1 MFISQPRWIQAKRPM
16 GRLTSL
22 PFDLQGYFLYMC
34 SWLGLLTSRM
44 RNTWSP
50 LSGQGPSSCLEC
62 SAVLI
67 LEYQSTRNESPAA
80 FPWGEGGRAVMSR
93 RLPAPFLQ
101 LVLSGTISMLGPWC
115 TLDPCYLTAALWD
128 NTISI
133 PIFHVRFWGISVK
146 NHARM
151 PTTVSQLRASNH

>member
-34 SWLGLLTSRM
+34 IWLGLLTLRM
-44 RNTWSP
+44 RNTWSR
-50 LSGQGPSSCLEC
+50 LSGQGPSSSLEC
-62 SAVLI
+62 PAVLI
-67 LEYQSTRNESPAA
+67 LENQSRRNESPAA
-80 FPWGEGGRAVMSR
+80 FPWGGPVTSR

-115 TLDPCYLTAALWD
+115 TLDPHYLTAALWD
-128 NTISI
+128 NTVSI
-133 PIFHVRFWGISVK
+133 PIFHVRFWGLSVK
-146 NHARM
+146 NHAHM